1 MKKRKNS
8 KGFSLIELIIAIAIL
23 VILTGLL
30 APQFMRYMEKS
41 REAKDMQVLDTIY
54 GAVQVALTNED
65 AYAAVTSDSTN
76 NNAIKNLKSKGVSLA
91 ELLFENGDKNA
102 LLAFKREFCLTMGI
116 SGDPINSLKFSPWVS
131 KAVMDANVI
140 KDKPDKD
147 FPLFGTAV
155 YIQIDKDMKVTV
167 WIGKAATEKIDDK
180 GKKEYPVTDTD
191 VLNSTTAVS
200 GLNGILTAGTKFIIS
215 K

>member
-65 AYAAVTSDSTN
+65 AYEEIVAGVGLP
-76 NNAIKNLKSKGVSLA
+76 NLTAKGINLA
-91 ELLFENGDKNA
+91 ELSNSDKNPV
-102 LLAFKREFCLTMGI
+102 FQSEFYGI
-116 SGDPINSLKFSPWVS
+116 LGVSKKPTEIPKFSPWSS
-131 KAVMDANVI
+131 KAAKAANAV
-140 KDKPDKD
+140 KDKSDKD
-147 FPLFGTAV
+147 FPFFGSAV

-167 WIGKAATEKIDDK
+167 WIGKAATEKKDDK

-191 VLNSTTAVS
+191 VLNSTTEVS

>member
-65 AYAAVTSDSTN
+65 AYAAVTSGKAGAVSRLTST
-76 NNAIKNLKSKGVSLA
+76 GMSLA
-91 ELLFENGDKNA
+91 ELLRQNGDKNA
-102 LLAFKREFCLTMGI
+102 LLPFFKEFCATMGI
-116 SGDPINSLKFSPWVS
+116 QAETEPGKLPIFSPWVS
-131 KAVMDANVI
+131 KAVMDANAVN
-140 KDKPDKD
+140 DVPDPD
-147 FPLFGTAV
+147 VPSLGTAV

-180 GKKEYPVTDTD
+180 GKKEYPVTDAD
-191 VLNSTTAVS
+191 VLNSTTEVS